1 MLEGPEC
8 EANNLL
14 PVKVAPWVGL
24 FELGHQVR
32 LLDVLD
38 EVILANL
45 KQNFFPQENLTNLT
59 SPS

>member
-1 MLEGPEC
+1 MKI
-8 EANNLL
+8 AS
-14 PVKVAPWVGL
+14 WVGL
-24 FELGHQVR
+24 LELGHQVR

-45 KQNFFPQENLTNLT
+45 RHKFFLQENLTNLT